1 MFVKAVRPA
10 PAFQAPGPPDVN
22 PRPSLKSFLASAP
35 PGVRVPVWCEFLF
48 DSDTAVT
55 AYHKL
60 KDGPYGFLLESV
72 VGGEQWARYSFLGS
86 RPQGAW
92 KLEGGAMSVWNPRDG
107 WISVDVRDPLA
118 DLQARLT
125 APPPRR
131 DPRLPRFWGGAV
143 GYFGYDLVRR
153 LEKLGP
159 GPPDDQGFPEALLL
173 FSDVVV
179 AVDNLTGRA
188 KAITTVETGADAGA
202 EASPV
207 AAGPGVAGDSIG
219 AADRAELTRRYQ
231 AAVERLE
238 ETVGRLRSR
247 CAPDPL
253 ELRPNEPTGEVF
265 AAPDVLA
272 APDTLA
278 PSDALAA
285 ADACS
290 SSDAPDRP
298 HAPHRTSNF
307 GRQAFLEAVRRV
319 KEYIAAGDAFQVVLS
334 QRLAM
339 PFHGPA
345 FNLYRAIR
353 TINPSPYLY
362 HLDLDDFSIVGS
374 SPEVLVRLEGGVVTV
389 RPIAGTRRRGRTPE
403 EDQALAEALA
413 KDEKEL
419 AEHRMLVD
427 LGRNDVGRVS
437 EYGTVSVPEL
447 MQVERYSHVMHLCSR
462 VQGRVRAG
470 LSALD
475 VLGACF
481 PAGTVSGAPKVRA
494 MQIIDEL
501 EPTARGPY
509 AGAVGHLGW
518 GGRQM
523 DTAIAIRTMVVRD
536 GEAQVQAGAG
546 IVADSDP
553 EAEHQETLNKARAL
567 LRAAEMASP

>member
-1 MFVKAVRPA
+1 MFVKAVRPS
-10 PAFQAPGPPDVN
+10 PAFQALGTPNVN
-22 PRPSLKSFLASAP
+22 PQPSLKSFLAGAAP
-35 PGVRVPVWCEFLF
+35 GSRVPVWCEFLF

-60 KDGPYGFLLESV
+60 KDGPWGFLLESV

-92 KLEGGAMSVWNPRDG
+92 KLEDGALSVWNPRDG
-107 WISVDVRDPLA
+107 WTPVDARDPLA
-118 DLQARLT
+118 DLHARLAGT
-125 APPPRR
+125 APRR

-188 KAITTVETGADAGA
+188 MAIATVETGGADDGSPQGRVTEADACR
-202 EASPV
+202 ERV
-207 AAGPGVAGDSIG
+207 
-219 AADRAELTRRYQ
+219 LTRRYR

-238 ETVGRLRSR
+238 DTVDRLRSR
-247 CAPDPL
+247 DAPEPLELGPSGAAGDAPDP
-253 ELRPNEPTGEVF
+253 P
-265 AAPDVLA
+265 
-272 APDTLA
+272 
-278 PSDALAA
+278 DALGFATNFDRAA
-285 ADACS
+285 FVA
-290 SSDAPDRP
+290 
-298 HAPHRTSNF
+298 
-307 GRQAFLEAVRRV
+307 AVRRV
-319 KEYIAAGDAFQVVLS
+319 KEYISAGDAFQVVLS
-334 QRLAM
+334 QRLAT
-339 PFHGPA
+339 PFQGPA
-345 FNLYRAIR
+345 FDLYRAIR

-374 SPEVLVRLEGGVVTV
+374 SPEVLVRLEDGVVTV
-389 RPIAGTRRRGRTPE
+389 RPIAGTRRRGDTPE
-403 EDQALAEALA
+403 QDQALADALA
-413 KDEKEL
+413 QDEKEL

-462 VQGRVRAG
+462 VEGRARAG

-536 GEAQVQAGAG
+536 GEARVQAGAG

-553 EAEHQETLNKARAL
+553 AAEHQETLNKARAL